1 VADHQAAGEQLV
13 GNEEAISIACAC

>member
-1 VADHQAAGEQLV
+1 VSEHQAAGERLV